1 VLIVG
6 VTVARIEL
14 GSGWGTL
21 PLLVVGPAVAA
32 AIGGSFYTLA
42 AGLLAMASAL
52 HFVLT
57 MSRTEEG
64 HRAAVVTLVAAAGVT
79 IAGILAGRVRTR
91 RDRQLAEIQLV
102 AESAQ
107 RVVLHPVPRRAGP
120 VRLAV
125 RYLSASSGARIGGD
139 LYDVASMPNRVRMI
153 VGDVEGKGLAA
164 VQVAAAALG
173 SFREAAFEED
183 CLAGVVSRIEA
194 SLSRQFPDQ
203 QDQQFVT
210 AVFAEISADEQKME
224 LISCGHPA
232 PLLLSPGE
240 GPQPAGPEAGGLPL
254 GLGSLVKAP
263 RISETIPFAPGDS
276 VLFYTDGVSEAR
288 DKAGEFFPL
297 TQCTAIKDSG
307 DPASLVDRLSQE
319 VIRHVGHEP
328 DDDIALLAVRRVAA

>member
-1 VLIVG
+1 MGESIRTRLNPALLILPFVIIVG
-6 VTVARIEL
+6 VTVARTEL
-14 GSGWGTL
+14 GNGWGML
-21 PLLVVGPAVAA
+21 PMLVVGPAVAA
-32 AIGGSFYTLA
+32 AIGGALYTLA
-42 AGLLAMASAL
+42 AGLVAMASAL

-57 MSRTEEG
+57 MSTTAEG
-64 HRAAVVTLVAAAGVT
+64 HRSAVVTLLAAGGVT
-79 IAGILAGRVRTR
+79 IAGILAGRVRSR
-91 RDRQLAEIQLV
+91 RDRQLAEVQLV

-139 LYDVASMPNRVRMI
+139 LYDVATMPDRVRMI

-164 VQVAAAALG
+164 VQVAAATLG

-183 CLAGVVSRIEA
+183 CLAGVVSRIET

-240 GPQPAGPEAGGLPL
+240 GPQPAPRPAGCRWAWAAWCRHR
-254 GLGSLVKAP
+254 GSARPSRSRPATASCSIPTGSARPATRRATSSRSPSAP
-263 RISETIPFAPGDS
+263 PSRTPAIRPGWS
-276 VLFYTDGVSEAR
+276 TG
-288 DKAGEFFPL
+288 
-297 TQCTAIKDSG
+297 
-307 DPASLVDRLSQE
+307 
-319 VIRHVGHEP
+319 
-328 DDDIALLAVRRVAA
+328 